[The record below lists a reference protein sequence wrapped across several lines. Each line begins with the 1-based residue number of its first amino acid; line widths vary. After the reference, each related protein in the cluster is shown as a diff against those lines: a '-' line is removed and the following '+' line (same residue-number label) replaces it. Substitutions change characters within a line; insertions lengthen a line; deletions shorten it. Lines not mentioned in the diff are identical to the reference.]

1 MQMNLHELQTFVSIA
16 QLGGVTRAAGQLH
29 RSQPAITRRIKLL
42 EDQLGVPLLE
52 RGRGGARI
60 TEAGRIF
67 LPYAEAV
74 LAALKD
80 GTQAVRA
87 LQGDDHSAASLAIV
101 GTLAGTTIVEQL
113 RRFSAGHRNAR
124 LELRTAN
131 SFEVSDMVRRG
142 EVSLGLRYFGDSSA
156 ELVSQKISEE
166 RVVVVCSAQHK
177 WAGKRLRDPKQLR
190 ADQWLAL
197 PMTRHRDSFAH
208 LVARQLASAQLDDVS
223 VMAIDS
229 LTAQKRLIE
238 AGIGIALLP
247 ESSTQ
252 EELRLGTL
260 MTIDIPHLQTTVPI
274 HVLYRK
280 NGYLTGASRALLSI
294 IRGAPV
300 RPTAAARQNRIGK
313 PSGRRSRSAA
323 SVGSSSKK
331 KRAD

>member
-1 MQMNLHELQTFVSIA
+1 MNLNELQTFVSIA
-16 QLGGVTRAAGQLH
+16 RLGGLTRAAGQLH

-52 RGRGGARI
+52 RGRGGTML
-60 TEAGRIF
+60 TEAGRTF

-80 GTQAVRA
+80 GVQAVQA
-87 LQGDDHSAASLAIV
+87 LQEEDHGAVSLAIV

-113 RRFSAGHRNAR
+113 RRFSARHRNAR

-142 EVSLGLRYFGDSSA
+142 EVSLGLRYFGDPSS
-156 ELVSQKISEE
+156 ELISQQISEE
-166 RVVVVCSAQHK
+166 RIVVVCSAQHK
-177 WAGKRLRDPKQLR
+177 WAGRRLRDAEQLR
-190 ADQWLAL
+190 ADQWFSL

-208 LVARQLASAQLDDVS
+208 LLTRQLASARLDDVP

-247 ESSTQ
+247 ESSIQ

-260 MTIDIPHLQTTVPI
+260 RTIDISLLQTTVPI
-274 HVLYRK
+274 HVLYRR
-280 NGYLTGASRALLSI
+280 NGYLTGASRTLLSLI
-294 IRGAPV
+294 SKVPV
-300 RPTAAARQNRIGK
+300 RPRAAAHQDRKRK
-313 PSGRRSRSAA
+313 SFPRRPP
-323 SVGSSSKK
+323 SSS
-331 KRAD
+331 

>member
-1 MQMNLHELQTFVSIA
+1 MNLHELQTFVSIA
-16 QLGGVTRAAGQLH
+16 RLGGLTRAAGQLH

-52 RGRGGARI
+52 RGRGGTML
-60 TEAGRIF
+60 TEAGRTF

-74 LAALKD
+74 LAAVKD
-80 GTQAVRA
+80 GVQAVQA
-87 LQGDDHSAASLAIV
+87 LQQEDHGVVSLAIV

-113 RRFSAGHRNAR
+113 RRFSARHRNAR

-142 EVSLGLRYFGDSSA
+142 EVSLGLRYFGDPSS
-156 ELVSQKISEE
+156 ELISQQISEE
-166 RVVVVCSAQHK
+166 RIVVVCSAQHK
-177 WAGKRLRDPKQLR
+177 WAGRRLRDAEQLR
-190 ADQWLAL
+190 ADQWFSL

-208 LVARQLASAQLDDVS
+208 LVTRQLASARLYDVP

-247 ESSTQ
+247 ESSIQ

-260 MTIDIPHLQTTVPI
+260 RTIDISRLQTTVPI
-274 HVLYRK
+274 HVLYRR
-280 NGYLTGASRALLSI
+280 NGYLTGASRTLLSLI
-294 IRGAPV
+294 SKVPL
-300 RPTAAARQNRIGK
+300 RPNAAVHQNRK
-313 PSGRRSRSAA
+313 RKSFPRRSP
-323 SVGSSSKK
+323 SSS
-331 KRAD
+331 

>member
-1 MQMNLHELQTFVSIA
+1 MALMNLHELQTFVSIA
-16 QLGGVTRAAGQLH
+16 KLGGVTRTASQLH

-52 RGRGGARI
+52 RGRGGSML
-60 TEAGRIF
+60 TEAGRTF

-74 LAALKD
+74 LATLKD
-80 GTQAVRA
+80 GAQALQA
-87 LQGDDHSAASLAIV
+87 LQGEDQGVVSLAIV

-113 RRFSAGHRNAR
+113 QRFSAKHRNAR

-142 EVSLGLRYFGDSSA
+142 EVSLGLRYFGDPSP
-156 ELVSQKISEE
+156 ELISEQISEE
-166 RVVVVCSAQHK
+166 RLVVVCSAQHK
-177 WAGKRLRDPKQLR
+177 WGGKRLRDPGRLR
-190 ADQWLAL
+190 TDQWLAL
-197 PMTRHRDSFAH
+197 PMTRHRESFAH
-208 LVARQLASAQLDDVS
+208 LVARQLTAAQLDDVP

-247 ESSTQ
+247 ESIIQ

-260 MTIDIPHLQTTVPI
+260 RTIDIPQLQTTVPI

-280 NGYLTGASRALLSI
+280 NGYLTGASRTLLSLI
-294 IRGAPV
+294 SAAPV
-300 RPTAAARQNRIGK
+300 RPTAGAHH
-313 PSGRRSRSAA
+313 SR
-323 SVGSSSKK
+323 
-331 KRAD
+331 KRKLSPR